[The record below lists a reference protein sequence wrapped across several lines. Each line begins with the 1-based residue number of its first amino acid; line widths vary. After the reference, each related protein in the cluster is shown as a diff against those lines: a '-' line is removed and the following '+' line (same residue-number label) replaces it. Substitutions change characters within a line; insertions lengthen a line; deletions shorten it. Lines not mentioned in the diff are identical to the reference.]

1 MEYHLAKPFPLCLQE
16 AGVTESI
23 SENASFGNST
33 EIPSDVSSTPASPP
47 PIRVPRNLNPDT
59 PKVYNQRLECKT
71 ETCSVP
77 CKPPSLTGR
86 VENGYILLTWDEP
99 VSDGGCKIFDY
110 EVRMYVCPESGC
122 DEPNDLLTKVYNDC
136 IPDSV

>member
-1 MEYHLAKPFPLCLQE
+1 VPP
-16 AGVTESI
+16 
-23 SENASFGNST
+23 
-33 EIPSDVSSTPASPP
+33 PPASPP
-47 PIRVPRNLNPDT
+47 PVSPPPPASPPPPVRVPRNLNPET
-59 PKVYNQRLECKT
+59 PRIYNQKIECKP
-71 ETCSVP
+71 EICSVP

-99 VSDGGCKIFDY
+99 PSDGGCRIFDY

-122 DEPNDLLTKVYNDC
+122 NEPNDLLTKVYNDC